1 MNGLGRISFII
12 SLSLT
17 LLISGVILFYCVN
30 RFKHLETNI
39 IEQGKILQSFIITA
53 ENQKCNLYSNIALE
67 SAKQQVNKFSNINKI
82 EVSDD
87 EYDGC
92 SNKKMSKKNA
102 DADDENDENDDDDD
116 DDDDDEEND
125 DDDDDEDED
134 NEDDEDDDEDEDD
147 ASIKKKSSDHFNAFK
162 NILCGQLE
170 NYDNTSIKPINIV
183 KNNRNEII
191 DVIAITGI
199 IDMNEMTEMTEMNNI
214 PDVIEVTDLTDLT
227 DVTEVTDVT
236 DVTEVTDAA
245 VVTKVAA
252 TTETQVNKA
261 KKLNFNRL
269 KLQELK
275 ELVLEKNPD
284 LKNNISN
291 IKKEELIKILNKN

>member
-102 DADDENDENDDDDD
+102 DADDENDDDDDDDDDDEEND

-134 NEDDEDDDEDEDD
+134 NEDD

-199 IDMNEMTEMTEMNNI
+199 IDMSEMTEMTEMNNI
-214 PDVIEVTDLTDLT
+214 PDVIEVTDLTD
-227 DVTEVTDVT
+227 VTEVTN
-236 DVTEVTDAA
+236 VTEVTDAA

-291 IKKEELIKILNKN
+291 IKKEELIKILNQN

>member
-1 MNGLGRISFII
+1 MNMNGLGRISFII

-102 DADDENDENDDDDD
+102 DADDENDDDDDDDDDDEEND

-134 NEDDEDDDEDEDD
+134 NEDD

-199 IDMNEMTEMTEMNNI
+199 IDMSEMTEMTEMNNI
-214 PDVIEVTDLTDLT
+214 PDVIEVTDLTD
-227 DVTEVTDVT
+227 VTEVTN
-236 DVTEVTDAA
+236 VTEVTDAA

-291 IKKEELIKILNKN
+291 IKKEELIKILNQN